1 MIERPPFRPIV
12 YRRSD
17 PESRAAMD
25 ALLSQPDAPEERDTM
40 GRQLEE
46 LVEARQPSITFDQNR
61 LDAGAAE
68 ILNGGGNE

>member
-1 MIERPPFRPIV
+1 
-12 YRRSD
+12 
-17 PESRAAMD
+17 MD